1 MTAPASNEPTSTPS
15 AWAWLSVATAV
26 ATLGLKAG
34 AAYITGSVSLL
45 SDALESIVNLVAA
58 LGAVLALRVAAKP
71 ADDEHPHGHDKVEY
85 FSSGFEGALILV
97 AAVTIAVTAVP
108 RLIAPR
114 PLEDTGI
121 GLAISTAASVINL
134 VVARMLFAA
143 GKKHRSIT
151 LEADAHH
158 LMTDVWTSAGVL
170 VAVVL
175 VRLTGALWLDPLA
188 AMIVAANIVRI
199 AVMLIRRSLLGL
211 MDTALDAEAQ
221 KQIDG
226 VLSALSA
233 SEPVSF
239 HAVRTREAGSRRF
252 IDLHVLVPGSW
263 TVQRGHDLCEE
274 VERRLREL
282 SPRTSVL
289 THLEPVEDP
298 RSFEDQQLDRA
309 PAS

>member
-1 MTAPASNEPTSTPS
+1 MSKPATTETAGAPS

-58 LGAVLALRVAAKP
+58 LGAVLALREAAKP

-85 FSSGFEGALILV
+85 FSSGFEGALILA
-97 AAVTIAVTAVP
+97 AAVTIATTAIP
-108 RLIAPR
+108 RLLDPR

-121 GLAISTAASVINL
+121 GLAISTAASGINL
-134 VVARMLFAA
+134 LVARMLFAA

-175 VRLTGALWLDPLA
+175 VRLTGLLWLDPVA
-188 AMIVAANIVRI
+188 ALIVAANIVRT

-211 MDTALDAEAQ
+211 MDTALDAASQ
-221 KQIDG
+221 KQIDE
-226 VLSALSA
+226 VLAAVSA

-263 TVQRGHDLCEE
+263 TVQQGHDLCEE

-309 PAS
+309 SP

>member
-1 MTAPASNEPTSTPS
+1 MSKPAATETAGAPS

-58 LGAVLALRVAAKP
+58 LGAVLALREAAKP

-85 FSSGFEGALILV
+85 FSSGFEGALILA
-97 AAVTIAVTAVP
+97 AAVTIATTAIP
-108 RLIAPR
+108 RLLDPR

-121 GLAISTAASVINL
+121 GLAISTAASGINL
-134 VVARMLFAA
+134 LVARMLFAA

-175 VRLTGALWLDPLA
+175 VRLTGLLWLDPVA
-188 AMIVAANIVRI
+188 ALIVAANIVRT

-211 MDTALDAEAQ
+211 MDTALDAASQ
-221 KQIDG
+221 KQIDE
-226 VLSALSA
+226 VLAAVSA

-263 TVQRGHDLCEE
+263 TVQQGHDLCEE

-309 PAS
+309 SP